1 MMIKNDN
8 LISFIENIEDKVI
21 KTRRELHQI
30 PELSFEEYDTMEYIC
45 KRLDELDIKYDS
57 KIAGTGVM
65 GIIKGEKKTENFK
78 TLLIR
83 ADIDAL
89 PVYEKSNLEF
99 KSKNDGIMHACGHD
113 GHISILLGICEVLQS
128 FKKEFSG
135 CVKLLFQPGEETD
148 GGALPMIYE
157 GVLDNPKVDACLALH
172 VDPFLSSEK
181 IMIKSG
187 PLFASNDDFEIIVKG
202 KGCHGAE
209 PHNGIDPILIGAE
222 IVTSLYTMTARE
234 IDPFDNAVVNIGGFQ
249 SGAATNIVPSEAKL
263 MGTVRTFKNEL
274 REKMEKR
281 IKEIVNYICLSK
293 GAECE
298 ITYNKSYPALI
309 NDEKLANSFYEIAQE
324 YIGTENCVLNGKP
337 TMAAEDFAYFSQ
349 EAPSF
354 MYRLGSRNEE
364 KGIIYPLHHPSFDID
379 EKCLKNGVMLSSA
392 FALNFLK

>member
-1 MMIKNDN
+1 MMKNDN
-8 LISFIENIEDKVI
+8 LISFIENIEEKVI

-30 PELSFEEYDTMEYIC
+30 PELSFKEYNTMEYIC
-45 KRLDELDIKYDS
+45 KKLDEVDIKYDS

-65 GIIKGEKKTENFK
+65 GIIKGEKKADNFK

-89 PVYEKSNLEF
+89 PVYEESNIEF

-113 GHISILLGICEVLQS
+113 GHISILLGICEILQS

-148 GGALPMIYE
+148 GGALPMINE

-172 VDPFLSSEK
+172 VDPLLSSEK
-181 IMIKSG
+181 VMIKSG

-234 IDPFDNAVVNIGGFQ
+234 IDPFDNAVVNIGRFQ
-249 SGAATNIVPSEAKL
+249 SGSATNIVPSEAKL
-263 MGTVRTFKNEL
+263 MGTVRTFKNEV
-274 REKMEKR
+274 REKIEKR
-281 IKEIVNYICLSK
+281 IKEIVNYICMAK

-298 ITYNKSYPALI
+298 ITYNKSYPALL
-309 NDEKLANSFYEIAQE
+309 NDEKLAGFFYEIAQE

-337 TMAAEDFAYFSQ
+337 TMAAEDFAYFSR
-349 EAPSF
+349 EVPSF

-364 KGIIYPLHHPSFDID
+364 KGIIHPLHHPSFDID
-379 EKCLKNGVMLSSA
+379 EKCLKNGIMLSSA
-392 FALNFLK
+392 FALEFLK